1 MASSSQKIIPSPCVD
16 ICALDE
22 KDICIGCGRSADEIL
37 EWPGMSNEEKRQ
49 VLKKIAERTFDNRL

>member
-1 MASSSQKIIPSPCVD
+1 MDKDKIVPSPCVD

-37 EWPGMSNEEKRQ
+37 DWGVMTNEQKRQ
-49 VLKKIAERTFDNRL
+49 VLKKISMRYQQAQQ

>member
-1 MASSSQKIIPSPCVD
+1 MDKDKIVPSPCVD

-37 EWPGMSNEEKRQ
+37 DWGVMTNEQKRQ
-49 VLKKIAERTFDNRL
+49 VLKNISMRYQQAQQ

>member
-1 MASSSQKIIPSPCVD
+1 MKKDKIVPSPCVD

-37 EWPGMSNEEKRQ
+37 DWGIMTNDKKRQ
-49 VLKKIAERTFDNRL
+49 VLKNISLRHQQNQQ